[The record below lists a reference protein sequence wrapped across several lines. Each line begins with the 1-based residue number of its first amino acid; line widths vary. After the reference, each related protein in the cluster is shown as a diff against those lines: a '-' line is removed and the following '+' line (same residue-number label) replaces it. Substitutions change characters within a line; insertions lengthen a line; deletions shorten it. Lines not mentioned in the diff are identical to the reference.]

1 MVPVY
6 PCLNVMFF
14 KFLCIYETFFA
25 RLWHSLPDK
34 TSQEKMTIQSGE
46 NFTWIWSGFEIL
58 KWFCF
63 CFIFG
68 LSFYVQKVVKGCQPA
83 TYPVLLTFQSRVKDP
98 MYIIITMK
106 SLIPFFVHSFD
117 VLRLVYQ
124 HEKSKN
130 KMQHIW

>member
-1 MVPVY
+1 MLCSSSFY
-6 PCLNVMFF
+6 AFT
-14 KFLCIYETFFA
+14 KHFLRDCDIAYRA
-25 RLWHSLPDK
+25 KLPK
-34 TSQEKMTIQSGE
+34 KKMAIQSGE
-46 NFTWIWSGFEIL
+46 NFTCIWSGFEIL

-68 LSFYVQKVVKGCQPA
+68 LSFYVQKVVKGSQPA
-83 TYPVLLTFQSRVKDP
+83 TYPVLLTFQSRVKDL

-124 HEKSKN
+124 QEKSKN